1 FRAAQDGE
9 YWFAFVTVDKA
20 GNLAPADLDKEPP
33 GLIVVVDTQAPVV
46 DVRPAAAASGETF
59 LQCQAWDAHP
69 EPASI
74 KLEYQGAD
82 KAWRG
87 LDQVAGMPGLYRV
100 PSADVLRGVVRASVA
115 DKAGNKTTRE
125 IDLSQPL
132 PPPAGQEAAG
142 ATVLTSA
149 T

>member
-1 FRAAQDGE
+1 KIDDRDRADLKELKFYVKAVQGGLPGEWVCKETAPPSQTKFAFRAAQDGE

-74 KLEYQGAD
+74 KLEY
-82 KAWRG
+82 
-87 LDQVAGMPGLYRV
+87 
-100 PSADVLRGVVRASVA
+100 
-115 DKAGNKTTRE
+115 
-125 IDLSQPL
+125 
-132 PPPAGQEAAG
+132 
-142 ATVLTSA
+142 
-149 T
+149 